1 MHEWAGYPLR
11 SRRWS
16 VEAPEPGQLI
26 YNDSCN
32 EVMSVGGVWHP
43 SAVGEPQAVPV
54 LSRPPS
60 QPCCP
65 MPRLEHGKDRR
76 LLHHH
81 HRTCQR
87 RGRRRRTSGG
97 DPRPRR
103 PAGTEAARATGG
115 AQARAQQWSSASP
128 PHRPVRPRCIRAGR
142 RVRSPEQIHIHIVT
156 EY

>member
-65 MPRLEHGKDRR
+65 MPRLEHGHCDPPSDGRGLDHPSHQR
-76 LLHHH
+76 WWTAEPPDLRGPCTLGYLRGS
-81 HRTCQR
+81 RTCPGSCCSR
-87 RGRRRRTSGG
+87 R
-97 DPRPRR
+97 
-103 PAGTEAARATGG
+103 
-115 AQARAQQWSSASP
+115 
-128 PHRPVRPRCIRAGR
+128 
-142 RVRSPEQIHIHIVT
+142 
-156 EY
+156 